1 MIQKYAVL
9 VKLLH
14 KIRFFDKKLQLTA
27 PETVNKMDHFLWIK
41 KGAARKNCA
50 QYKKAH
56 IFYF

>member
-41 KGAARKNCA
+41 KGAARKSLCTV
-50 QYKKAH
+50 
-56 IFYF
+56 